1 MIRIMTFC
9 TRSKPHRLSFILSS
23 LLVFPFL
30 LYLAGCAT
38 TSDLDAVKNNVAN
51 IQSEVNSQRRDI
63 AELKIILSETNKDVS
78 SLKDR
83 TEGVVKE
90 YSLIAI
96 RESLSNILS
105 QTSDLSKELQ
115 TLKGRFEEN
124 KYFMDKTVREHLSER
139 EVILAK
145 ITSLEN
151 EIKDAKSKLAQLSM
165 TLEKIE
171 RREQPQEIAKV
182 PERTEKKPESESK
195 DPIKIYDDAQLAFK
209 ERRYEEVRILS
220 DRLIKEFPNHSSIP
234 KAYFLIG
241 EAYYAEKKYE
251 DAILAYEAFLK
262 KYPVHE
268 QVKAAKLKQAY
279 SFIELGDKKTGK
291 VLLEKIIDRYPDTPE
306 ARLAKKKISELS
318 QKAPS
323 PPPKKR

>member
-1 MIRIMTFC
+1 MIRIMPFSIRSNHHKLPFTF
-9 TRSKPHRLSFILSS
+9 FF
-23 LLVFPFL
+23 VFPLL
-30 LYLAGCAT
+30 LYLVGCAT
-38 TSDLDAVKNNVAN
+38 TSELDAVKNNVAN
-51 IQSEVNSQRRDI
+51 IQSEVYNQRRDI
-63 AELKIILSETNKDVS
+63 AELKRVLSDTNRDVS
-78 SLKDR
+78 LLKDR

-96 RESLSNILS
+96 RDSLSNIIT
-105 QTSDLSKELQ
+105 QISDLSKELQ

-124 KYFMDKTVREHLSER
+124 KYFMDKTVREHFSER

-145 ITSLEN
+145 IISLEN

-171 RREQPQEIAKV
+171 KRELPQEIAKV
-182 PERTEKKPESESK
+182 PERTEKKPEFESK
-195 DPIKIYDDAQLAFK
+195 DPIKIYDGAQLAFK
-209 ERRYEEVRILS
+209 ERRYEEARILS
-220 DRLIKEFPNHSSIP
+220 DRLIKDFPNHPLAP

-241 EAYYAEKKYE
+241 EAYYGERKYE
-251 DAILAYEAFLK
+251 DAILAYEAFIK
-262 KYPVHE
+262 KYPAHDL
-268 QVKAAKLKQAY
+268 VKEAKLKQAY